1 MNIHKVFES
10 KVVLYV
16 LFFIVLVNMYMYAM
30 VDDLVYSAIMIIV
43 GFLTSFFHKN
53 MIVILFTSIAITN
66 LIRFGRQQIEL
77 SKEGFTGDLSQ
88 LDELMNHMTG
98 EGDKEE
104 QPALEAE
111 QQRKESQEVEKES
124 QDTRDPNDP
133 IDIHYDYDKNA
144 KLNTDP
150 SKRDEEIDK
159 FIQKLNPGAI
169 LKKMEIGISREKAD
183 IAKDK
188 INMAL
193 KYTNK
198 IAHEEQR
205 KGVEKLLQL
214 QVTMLDKVINL
225 SPLIDEF
232 RDVVKLLKID

>member
-1 MNIHKVFES
+1 MKIHKVLES

-16 LFFIVLVNMYMYAM
+16 LFFIVLFNVYMYAM
-30 VDDLVYSAIMIIV
+30 VEEPEYAAIMIIV
-43 GFLTSFFHKN
+43 GFLASFFHKN
-53 MIVILFTSIAITN
+53 MIIILFTSIAVTN
-66 LIRFGRQQIEL
+66 LIRFARQQIEL

-98 EGDKEE
+98 EDN
-104 QPALEAE
+104 ALEEKLE
-111 QQRKESQEVEKES
+111 QVEEKVEEEA
-124 QDTRDPNDP
+124 RDPNDP

-159 FIQKLNPGAI
+159 FIKKLNPGAI
-169 LKKMEIGISREKAD
+169 LKKMEVGVSREKAD

-188 INMAL
+188 INLAL

-232 RDVVKLLKID
+232 REVVKLLKVD

>member
-1 MNIHKVFES
+1 MKIHKVLES
-10 KVVLYV
+10 KVVLYA
-16 LFFIVLVNMYMYAM
+16 LFFIVLFNVYMYAM
-30 VDDLVYSAIMIIV
+30 VDEPEYAAVMIIV

-53 MIVILFTSIAITN
+53 MIIILFTSIAVTN
-66 LIRFGRQQIEL
+66 LIRFARQQIEL

-88 LDELMNHMTG
+88 LDDLMNHMTG
-98 EGDKEE
+98 QDN
-104 QPALEAE
+104 ALEEKLEQVEEKAE
-111 QQRKESQEVEKES
+111 EEA
-124 QDTRDPNDP
+124 RDPNDP

-159 FIQKLNPGAI
+159 FIKKLNPGAI
-169 LKKMEIGISREKAD
+169 LKKMEVGVSREKAD

-188 INMAL
+188 INLAL

-232 RDVVKLLKID
+232 REVVKLLKVD

>member
-1 MNIHKVFES
+1 MKIHKVLES

-16 LFFIVLVNMYMYAM
+16 LFFIVLFNVYMYAM
-30 VDDLVYSAIMIIV
+30 VDEPEYAAVMIIV

-53 MIVILFTSIAITN
+53 MIIILFTSIAVTN
-66 LIRFGRQQIEL
+66 LIRFARQQIEL

-88 LDELMNHMTG
+88 LDDLMNHMTG
-98 EGDKEE
+98 EDH
-104 QPALEAE
+104 ALEEKLE
-111 QQRKESQEVEKES
+111 QVEEKVEEEA
-124 QDTRDPNDP
+124 RDPNDP

-159 FIQKLNPGAI
+159 FIKKLNPGAI
-169 LKKMEIGISREKAD
+169 LKKMEVGVSREKAD

-188 INMAL
+188 INLAL

-232 RDVVKLLKID
+232 REVVKLLKVD

>member
-1 MNIHKVFES
+1 MKIHKVLES
-10 KVVLYV
+10 KVVLYA
-16 LFFIVLVNMYMYAM
+16 LFFIVLFNVYMYAM
-30 VDDLVYSAIMIIV
+30 VDEPEYAAVMIIV

-53 MIVILFTSIAITN
+53 MIIILFTSIAVTN
-66 LIRFGRQQIEL
+66 LIRFARQQIEL

-88 LDELMNHMTG
+88 LDDLMNHMTG
-98 EGDKEE
+98 QDN
-104 QPALEAE
+104 ALEEKLE
-111 QQRKESQEVEKES
+111 QVEEKVEEEA
-124 QDTRDPNDP
+124 RDPNDP
-133 IDIHYDYDKNA
+133 VDIHYDYDKNA

-159 FIQKLNPGAI
+159 FIKKLNPGAI
-169 LKKMEIGISREKAD
+169 LKKMEVGVSREKAD

-188 INMAL
+188 INLAL

-232 RDVVKLLKID
+232 REVVKLLKVD

>member
-1 MNIHKVFES
+1 MKLNKLLES
-10 KVVLYV
+10 KVVLYI

-30 VDDLVYSAIMIIV
+30 VDEIVYAAIMIIV

-53 MIVILFTSIAITN
+53 MIVILFTSIAVTN
-66 LIRFGRQQIEL
+66 LIRFSHQQMEA

-98 EGDKEE
+98 EDEKSEQPQEENEQEKETEE
-104 QPALEAE
+104 Q
-111 QQRKESQEVEKES
+111 
-124 QDTRDPNDP
+124 RDPNDP
-133 IDIHYDYDKNA
+133 IDIHYDYDKDA

-150 SKRDEEIDK
+150 NKRDEEIDK
-159 FIQKLNPGAI
+159 FIKKLNPGAI
-169 LKKMEIGISREKAD
+169 LKKMELGISREKAD

-198 IAHEEQR
+198 IANEEQR

-232 RDVVKLLKID
+232 REVVKLLKVD

>member
-1 MNIHKVFES
+1 MKIHKVLES

-16 LFFIVLVNMYMYAM
+16 LFFIVLFNVYMYAM
-30 VDDLVYSAIMIIV
+30 VDEPEYAAVMIIV

-53 MIVILFTSIAITN
+53 MIIILFTSIAVTN
-66 LIRFGRQQIEL
+66 LIRFARQQIEL

-98 EGDKEE
+98 EDN
-104 QPALEAE
+104 ALEEKLE
-111 QQRKESQEVEKES
+111 QVEEKVEEEA
-124 QDTRDPNDP
+124 RDPNDP

-159 FIQKLNPGAI
+159 FIKKLNPGAI
-169 LKKMEIGISREKAD
+169 LKKMEVGVSREKAD

-188 INMAL
+188 INLAL

-232 RDVVKLLKID
+232 REVVKLLKVD

>member
-1 MNIHKVFES
+1 MKIHKLLES

-16 LFFIVLVNMYMYAM
+16 LFFIVLCNVYMYAM
-30 VDDLVYSAIMIIV
+30 VDEVEYAAIMIIV
-43 GFLTSFFHKN
+43 GFLASFFHKN
-53 MIVILFTSIAITN
+53 MIIILFTSIAVTN

-98 EGDKEE
+98 EENAVEEKGEQVEQNEAKEE
-104 QPALEAE
+104 EA
-111 QQRKESQEVEKES
+111 
-124 QDTRDPNDP
+124 RDPNDP

-188 INMAL
+188 INLAL

-232 RDVVKLLKID
+232 REVVKLLKVE

>member
-1 MNIHKVFES
+1 MKIHKVLES

-16 LFFIVLVNMYMYAM
+16 LFFIVLFNVYMYAM
-30 VDDLVYSAIMIIV
+30 VDEPEYAAVMIIV

-53 MIVILFTSIAITN
+53 MIIILFTSIAVTN
-66 LIRFGRQQIEL
+66 LIRFARQQIEL

-88 LDELMNHMTG
+88 LDDLMNHMTG
-98 EGDKEE
+98 EDN
-104 QPALEAE
+104 ALEEKLE
-111 QQRKESQEVEKES
+111 QVEEKVEEEA
-124 QDTRDPNDP
+124 RDPNDP

-159 FIQKLNPGAI
+159 FIKKLNPGAI
-169 LKKMEIGISREKAD
+169 LKKMEVGVSREKAD

-188 INMAL
+188 INLAL

-232 RDVVKLLKID
+232 REVVKLLKVD

>member
-1 MNIHKVFES
+1 MTQSLKPHKVFES
-10 KVVLYV
+10 KVVLYI

-53 MIVILFTSIAITN
+53 MIVILLTSIAVTN

-98 EGDKEE
+98 EG
-104 QPALEAE
+104 E
-111 QQRKESQEVEKES
+111 QQEQESQESQESQEKEA
-124 QDTRDPNDP
+124 QETRDPNDP

-188 INMAL
+188 ISMAL
-193 KYTNK
+193 KYTDK

>member
-1 MNIHKVFES
+1 MKIHKVLES
-10 KVVLYV
+10 KVVLYA
-16 LFFIVLVNMYMYAM
+16 LFFIVLFNVYMYAM
-30 VDDLVYSAIMIIV
+30 VDEPEYAAIMIIV

-53 MIVILFTSIAITN
+53 MIVILFISIAVTN

-98 EGDKEE
+98 EGEAALKEE
-104 QPALEAE
+104 EVVEEEEA
-111 QQRKESQEVEKES
+111 
-124 QDTRDPNDP
+124 RDPNDP
-133 IDIHYDYDKNA
+133 IDIHYDYDKDA

-169 LKKMEIGISREKAD
+169 LKKMEVGISREKAD

-232 RDVVKLLKID
+232 REVVKLLNAKN

>member
-1 MNIHKVFES
+1 MKIHKVLES
-10 KVVLYV
+10 KVVLYA
-16 LFFIVLVNMYMYAM
+16 LFFIVLFNVYMYAM
-30 VDDLVYSAIMIIV
+30 VDEPEYAAIMIIV

-53 MIVILFTSIAITN
+53 MIVILFISIAVTN

-98 EGDKEE
+98 EGEALKEN
-104 QPALEAE
+104 
-111 QQRKESQEVEKES
+111 VEKVEEEVVEEEEA
-124 QDTRDPNDP
+124 RDPNDP
-133 IDIHYDYDKNA
+133 IDIHYDYDKDA

-169 LKKMEIGISREKAD
+169 LKKMEVGISREKAD

-193 KYTNK
+193 KYTSK

-232 RDVVKLLKID
+232 REVVKLLNAKN

>member
-1 MNIHKVFES
+1 MKIHKVLES

-16 LFFIVLVNMYMYAM
+16 LFFIVLFNVYMYAM
-30 VDDLVYSAIMIIV
+30 VDEPEYAAIMIIV

-53 MIVILFTSIAITN
+53 MIIILFTSIAVTN
-66 LIRFGRQQIEL
+66 LIRFARQQIEL

-98 EGDKEE
+98 EDN
-104 QPALEAE
+104 ALEEKLE
-111 QQRKESQEVEKES
+111 QVEEKVEEEA
-124 QDTRDPNDP
+124 RDPNDP

-159 FIQKLNPGAI
+159 FIKKLNPGAI
-169 LKKMEIGISREKAD
+169 LKKMEVGVSREKAD

-188 INMAL
+188 INLAL

-232 RDVVKLLKID
+232 REVVKLLKVD

>member
-1 MNIHKVFES
+1 MKIHKVLES

-16 LFFIVLVNMYMYAM
+16 LFFIVLFNVYMYAM
-30 VDDLVYSAIMIIV
+30 VDEPEYAAVMIIV

-53 MIVILFTSIAITN
+53 MIIILFTSIAVTN
-66 LIRFGRQQIEL
+66 LIRFARQQFEL

-88 LDELMNHMTG
+88 LDDLMNHMTG
-98 EGDKEE
+98 EDN
-104 QPALEAE
+104 ALEEKLE
-111 QQRKESQEVEKES
+111 QVEEKVEEEA
-124 QDTRDPNDP
+124 RDPNDP

-159 FIQKLNPGAI
+159 FIKKLNPGAI
-169 LKKMEIGISREKAD
+169 LKKMEVGVSREKAD

-188 INMAL
+188 INLAL

-232 RDVVKLLKID
+232 REVVKLLKVD

>member
-1 MNIHKVFES
+1 
-10 KVVLYV
+10 
-16 LFFIVLVNMYMYAM
+16 
-30 VDDLVYSAIMIIV
+30 
-43 GFLTSFFHKN
+43 
-53 MIVILFTSIAITN
+53 
-66 LIRFGRQQIEL
+66 
-77 SKEGFTGDLSQ
+77 
-88 LDELMNHMTG
+88 
-98 EGDKEE
+98 
-104 QPALEAE
+104 
-111 QQRKESQEVEKES
+111 
-124 QDTRDPNDP
+124 
-133 IDIHYDYDKNA
+133 
-144 KLNTDP
+144 
-150 SKRDEEIDK
+150 
-159 FIQKLNPGAI
+159 
-169 LKKMEIGISREKAD
+169 MEIGISREKAD

>member
-1 MNIHKVFES
+1 MKIHKVLES

-16 LFFIVLVNMYMYAM
+16 LFFIVLFNVYMYAM
-30 VDDLVYSAIMIIV
+30 VDEPEYAAIMIIV

-53 MIVILFTSIAITN
+53 MIIILFTSIAATN
-66 LIRFGRQQIEL
+66 LIRFARQQIEL

-98 EGDKEE
+98 EDN
-104 QPALEAE
+104 ALEEKLE
-111 QQRKESQEVEKES
+111 QVEEKVEEEA
-124 QDTRDPNDP
+124 RDPNDP

-159 FIQKLNPGAI
+159 FIKKLNPGAI
-169 LKKMEIGISREKAD
+169 LKKMEVGVSREKAD

-188 INMAL
+188 INLAL

-232 RDVVKLLKID
+232 REVVKLLKVD

>member
-1 MNIHKVFES
+1 MKIHKVLES

-16 LFFIVLVNMYMYAM
+16 LFFIVLFNVYMYAM
-30 VDDLVYSAIMIIV
+30 VDEPEYAAIMIIV

-53 MIVILFTSIAITN
+53 MIIILFTSIAATN
-66 LIRFGRQQIEL
+66 LIRFARQQIEL

-88 LDELMNHMTG
+88 LDDLMNHMTG
-98 EGDKEE
+98 EDN
-104 QPALEAE
+104 ALEEKLE
-111 QQRKESQEVEKES
+111 QVEEKVEEEA
-124 QDTRDPNDP
+124 RDPNDP

-159 FIQKLNPGAI
+159 FIKKLNPGAI
-169 LKKMEIGISREKAD
+169 LKKMEVGVSREKAD

-188 INMAL
+188 INLAL

-232 RDVVKLLKID
+232 REVVKLLKVD

>member
-1 MNIHKVFES
+1 MKIHKVLES
-10 KVVLYV
+10 KVVLYF
-16 LFFIVLVNMYMYAM
+16 LFFIVLFNVYMYAM
-30 VDDLVYSAIMIIV
+30 VDEPEYAAIMIIV

-53 MIVILFTSIAITN
+53 MIIILFTSIAVTN
-66 LIRFGRQQIEL
+66 LIRFARQQIEL

-98 EGDKEE
+98 EDN
-104 QPALEAE
+104 ALEEKLE
-111 QQRKESQEVEKES
+111 QVEEKVEEEA
-124 QDTRDPNDP
+124 RDPNDP

-159 FIQKLNPGAI
+159 FIKKLNPGAI
-169 LKKMEIGISREKAD
+169 LKKMEVGVSREKAD

-188 INMAL
+188 INLAL

-232 RDVVKLLKID
+232 REVVKLLKVD

>member
-1 MNIHKVFES
+1 M
-10 KVVLYV
+10 
-16 LFFIVLVNMYMYAM
+16 
-30 VDDLVYSAIMIIV
+30 
-43 GFLTSFFHKN
+43 
-53 MIVILFTSIAITN
+53 
-66 LIRFGRQQIEL
+66 

-88 LDELMNHMTG
+88 LDDLMNHMTG
-98 EGDKEE
+98 EDN
-104 QPALEAE
+104 ALEEKLE
-111 QQRKESQEVEKES
+111 QVEEKVEEEA
-124 QDTRDPNDP
+124 RDPNDP

-159 FIQKLNPGAI
+159 FIKKLNPGAI
-169 LKKMEIGISREKAD
+169 LKKMEVGVSREKAD

-188 INMAL
+188 INLAL

-232 RDVVKLLKID
+232 REVVKLLKVD